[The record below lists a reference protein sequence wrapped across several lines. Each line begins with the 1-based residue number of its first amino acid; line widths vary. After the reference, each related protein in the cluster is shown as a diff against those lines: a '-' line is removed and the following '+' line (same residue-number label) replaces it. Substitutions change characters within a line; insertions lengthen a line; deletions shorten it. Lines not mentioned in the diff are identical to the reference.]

1 MRQELDSNLQAVFPT
16 DDKYT
21 YVIESYQSKELGT
34 FPGAPGFAFETQVR
48 INLKNEG
55 KATEWLEKMQ
65 QHSRVTYGVTTT
77 TTKKMANVGY
87 FVNLSDIVNTSENH

>member
-1 MRQELDSNLQAVFPT
+1 M
-16 DDKYT
+16 
-21 YVIESYQSKELGT
+21 YVIESYQSKELET

-65 QHSRVTYGVTTT
+65 QHSHVTYCVTT